1 METLFFWIAWGIIS
15 VWALRTFYFSFSKEK
30 LERLRKTSV
39 GLTASV
45 LVLTLLPW
53 LPPFLGGANAV
64 SLALGGNT
72 LAILLFVLLII
83 SLIFFFQKEYLFLK
97 IAAVLTVL
105 ATLVLFALM
114 VIIRPGTFTL
124 SLYDIAPIVAVLIL
138 LTLDV
143 VVFLLWQQMQLLK
156 KGEVIPTT
164 KRKINAGIIAG
175 IVVILGG
182 LLYTSGGRLTFEPS
196 GGGGELDLIAMDPP
210 PQRKK
215 VVALA
220 PQGPGLVCINNN
232 FSFQAIDA
240 YTVLFQSNSNI
251 AMQTQGVLLTVANYG
266 SDSSSELEAYLDEA
280 GYAYAIEKGIYA
292 YELLSDIGDKLES
305 SRSHA
310 LSTTSDTFVITVFYR
325 QPMIQVDAETVIQGV
340 SDTIRGGC

>member
-1 METLFFWIAWGIIS
+1 METVFFWIAWGIIS

-105 ATLVLFALM
+105 ATLALFALM

-124 SLYDIAPIVAVLIL
+124 SLYDIASIVAVLIL
-138 LTLDV
+138 LTLNV
-143 VVFLLWQQMQLLK
+143 AVFLLWQQMQLLK
-156 KGEVIPTT
+156 KDEVVP
-164 KRKINAGIIAG
+164 
-175 IVVILGG
+175 
-182 LLYTSGGRLTFEPS
+182 
-196 GGGGELDLIAMDPP
+196 DM
-210 PQRKK
+210 RKK
-215 VVALA
+215 
-220 PQGPGLVCINNN
+220 I
-232 FSFQAIDA
+232 
-240 YTVLFQSNSNI
+240 
-251 AMQTQGVLLTVANYG
+251 
-266 SDSSSELEAYLDEA
+266 
-280 GYAYAIEKGIYA
+280 K
-292 YELLSDIGDKLES
+292 
-305 SRSHA
+305 R
-310 LSTTSDTFVITVFYR
+310 
-325 QPMIQVDAETVIQGV
+325 
-340 SDTIRGGC
+340 

>member
-105 ATLVLFALM
+105 ATLALFALM

-138 LTLDV
+138 LTLNV
-143 VVFLLWQQMQLLK
+143 AVFLLWQQMQLLK
-156 KGEVIPTT
+156 KDEVVPDMR
-164 KRKINAGIIAG
+164 KKINAGIISA
-175 IVVILGG
+175 VILILGAY
-182 LLYTSGGRLTFEPS
+182 LIVSGGSDTNITSVDYTDEQGVVVDPKEGIEVFSQHAPGVVCFGENKFSFKLDTPYAILSDDEISMALTTDSRFVTVS
-196 GGGGELDLIAMDPP
+196 ANGESIEEKLAEFGMRFTKEGDIYMYEMPADGNANTEDEKTFGLSREKGRFLVSVFYTTGNEEQAKQILSTVLDSL
-210 PQRKK
+210 QE
-215 VVALA
+215 
-220 PQGPGLVCINNN
+220 GVCIN
-232 FSFQAIDA
+232 
-240 YTVLFQSNSNI
+240 
-251 AMQTQGVLLTVANYG
+251 
-266 SDSSSELEAYLDEA
+266 E
-280 GYAYAIEKGIYA
+280 
-292 YELLSDIGDKLES
+292 
-305 SRSHA
+305 
-310 LSTTSDTFVITVFYR
+310 
-325 QPMIQVDAETVIQGV
+325 
-340 SDTIRGGC
+340 

>member
-105 ATLVLFALM
+105 ATLALFALM

-124 SLYDIAPIVAVLIL
+124 SLYDIAPIVAV
-138 LTLDV
+138 
-143 VVFLLWQQMQLLK
+143 FLLWQQMQLLK
-156 KGEVIPTT
+156 KDEVVPDMR
-164 KRKINAGIIAG
+164 KKINAGIISA
-175 IVVILGG
+175 VILILGAY
-182 LLYTSGGRLTFEPS
+182 LIVSGGSDTNITSVDYTDEQGVVVDPKEGIEVFSQHAP
-196 GGGGELDLIAMDPP
+196 GVVCFGEN
-210 PQRKK
+210 K
-215 VVALA
+215 
-220 PQGPGLVCINNN
+220 
-232 FSFQAIDA
+232 FSFK
-240 YTVLFQSNSNI
+240 
-251 AMQTQGVLLTVANYG
+251 
-266 SDSSSELEAYLDEA
+266 LDTP
-280 GYAYAIEKGIYA
+280 YAI
-292 YELLSDIGDKLES
+292 LSEDEISMALTTD
-305 SRSHA
+305 SR
-310 LSTTSDTFVITVFYR
+310 FVTVS
-325 QPMIQVDAETVIQGV
+325 ANG
-340 SDTIRGGC
+340 